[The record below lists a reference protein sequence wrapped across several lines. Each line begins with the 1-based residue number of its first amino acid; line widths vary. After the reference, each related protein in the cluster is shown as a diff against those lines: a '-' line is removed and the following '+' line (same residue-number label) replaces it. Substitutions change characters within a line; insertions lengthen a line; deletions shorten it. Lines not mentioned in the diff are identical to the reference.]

1 MPAGVM
7 ASQASSLGIARLR
20 PVNGSGVRAWVLFVE
35 IEDIGL
41 EVYGIA
47 QGLDPNEMY
56 VSLVSNSTEMN
67 VSDTGLPDP
76 PNNRKR
82 KDVVGVWLVDDN
94 GTGSLFANLELNVL
108 SLDSLPI
115 NIVSILRDRD
125 LQLQACGKVRRKL

>member
-1 MPAGVM
+1 MPTGVM

-47 QGLDPNEMY
+47 QGLDPNEMH
-56 VSLVSNSTEMN
+56 VSLVSNKTEMK
-67 VSDTGLPDP
+67 VSNTGLTDP
-76 PNNRKR
+76 PNIPKR
-82 KDVVGVWLVDDN
+82 KDVVGVWLVDAN
-94 GTGSLFANLELNVL
+94 GTGSLFANLDLNVL

-115 NIVSILRDRD
+115 NTVSILRDRD
-125 LQLQACGKVRRKL
+125 LQPQACGKVRRKL